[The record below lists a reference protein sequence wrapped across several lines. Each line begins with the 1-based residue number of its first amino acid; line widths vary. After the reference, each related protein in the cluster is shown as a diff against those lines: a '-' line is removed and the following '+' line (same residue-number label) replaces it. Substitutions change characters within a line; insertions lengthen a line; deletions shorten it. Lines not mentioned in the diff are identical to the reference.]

1 MPEKIAWKVPKKG
14 SEEEKFIFDLLR
26 TLSSTLRVIPLYPPT
41 HPMIKGAVIKLF
53 LEFDNFFKKYSGN
66 LSFDI
71 IDNNMLICGKP
82 AEETPN
88 ITKNLIADFK
98 KFNIDGLIF
107 AEGVNDMELGAFL
120 KLLTLK
126 PEAVAAAGGLKALME
141 KEQIRHISQSEVR
154 YTRIK
159 EEEEVV
165 KKQDKKKKG
174 ETEGERIEG
183 LGGREETG
191 EPTADEKKD
200 IVAEVSDFLSG
211 KGEAIPQKELI
222 SMECKNNT
230 RRLVKQLL
238 KLIGPERAVEEVL
251 KIIEDRFQRAGFT
264 DDEQDFY
271 IEKIRKETI
280 KLKIPKVTKKQL
292 EKELISL
299 RKENE
304 QLKKN
309 VRTGDGSIEKKV
321 EEATIE
327 LKQENVRIKRE
338 KERIN
343 SVLKNIA
350 EGLVIVDNEGKVL
363 LLNPAAEQL
372 LGVNKEEKVGKH
384 ILEGL
389 RDEHMVSLSKEK
401 QQAIEIELAGTNNQ
415 TKKTLRASTAVI
427 ENDAGETIGM
437 VSVLSDITK
446 QKELDRMKDA
456 FVSHVS
462 HELRT
467 PLISIQKSIELVLE
481 SVADKLDAQQKQFLE
496 IAGNNANRLTRLV
509 NDILDIAKLE
519 SGHMNPQYDKVKP
532 ASVLSEVFEMLN
544 GWAQTRKIMLEA
556 TGFENLEIEA
566 DAKMLNQVFT
576 NLIGNAIKFTPA
588 EGKITVSVEAT
599 DTEIK
604 CSVKD
609 TGAGIPPESVKRI
622 FDKFEQSKI
631 MPQDTNTKGS
641 GLGLAIAREII
652 ELHGGKIWAE
662 SELGKG
668 SSFIFVLPKEK
679 VIWDI
684 RD

>member
-1 MPEKIAWKVPKKG
+1 MYLVQ
-14 SEEEKFIFDLLR
+14 
-26 TLSSTLRVIPLYPPT
+26 PLQY
-41 HPMIKGAVIKLF
+41 K
-53 LEFDNFFKKYSGN
+53 
-66 LSFDI
+66 
-71 IDNNMLICGKP
+71 
-82 AEETPN
+82 
-88 ITKNLIADFK
+88 
-98 KFNIDGLIF
+98 
-107 AEGVNDMELGAFL
+107 
-120 KLLTLK
+120 TLK
-126 PEAVAAAGGLKALME
+126 QM
-141 KEQIRHISQSEVR
+141 
-154 YTRIK
+154 
-159 EEEEVV
+159 
-165 KKQDKKKKG
+165 
-174 ETEGERIEG
+174 
-183 LGGREETG
+183 
-191 EPTADEKKD
+191 
-200 IVAEVSDFLSG
+200 
-211 KGEAIPQKELI
+211 
-222 SMECKNNT
+222 
-230 RRLVKQLL
+230 
-238 KLIGPERAVEEVL
+238 
-251 KIIEDRFQRAGFT
+251 
-264 DDEQDFY
+264 
-271 IEKIRKETI
+271 
-280 KLKIPKVTKKQL
+280 
-292 EKELISL
+292 
-299 RKENE
+299 
-304 QLKKN
+304 KKN
-309 VRTGDGSIEKKV
+309 VRTEDGLIEKKV
-321 EEATIE
+321 EEATVE

-343 SVLKNIA
+343 AVLKNVA

-446 QKELDRMKDA
+446 QKELDRMKDV

-496 IAGNNANRLTRLV
+496 IASNNANRLTRLV

-532 ASVLSEVFEMLN
+532 ASVLNEVFEMLN
-544 GWAQTRKIMLEA
+544 GWAQTRKITLEA

-599 DTEIK
+599 DTVIK

-609 TGAGIPPESVKRI
+609 TGLGIPPESVKRI

-662 SELGKG
+662 SELGRG